1 MAETFVLAGFGF
13 SSRRRGGSLAR
24 TGHHLGHLAAA
35 NAGGAGADAFAHA
48 IYHGSHRAQVHV
60 PAPFGHIVSVAD
72 IVAELR
78 PFAADIAYSWHRN
91 SKTLDSGSVAQACFR
106 RE

>member
-1 MAETFVLAGFGF
+1 
-13 SSRRRGGSLAR
+13 RGGSFS
-24 TGHHLGHLAAA
+24 GSCDHLRHFAAA
-35 NAGGAGADAFAHA
+35 NAGGAGANTLAHA
-48 IYHGSHRAQVHV
+48 IHHGPHRAQVHI
-60 PAPFGHIVSVAD
+60 PAPLSHIMGVAD

-106 RE
+106 REYNRMDGTI